1 MVNLF
6 CFIIMCCCVF
16 FCKVVVFFC
25 KVVVL
30 FLGGLKRKRLTRGVN
45 LFFLLS
51 HEDSNLD
58 RQNQNL

>member
-1 MVNLF
+1 MNTDDLR
-6 CFIIMCCCVF
+6 CFIYINKVCCY
-16 FCKVVVFFC
+16 K
-25 KVVVL
+25 K
-30 FLGGLKRKRLTRGVN
+30 KRLTQRVN